1 METSLPVSTPVTRL
15 LDDLGVPYRT
25 FTHPGAVHSLEQA
38 AAERGQRPEQ
48 VIRSILFRL
57 GDGDYV
63 MVLVAGPGQLSWA
76 ALRKYLGVS
85 RMTMASEEEV
95 LAATGAPR
103 GAVSPFGLPAPLRI
117 LADESIFT
125 AEEVSIG
132 SGLRGTTVILAQADL
147 QRLLGSGARS
157 FLLRVMEL

>member
-48 VIRSILFRL
+48 VIRT
-57 GDGDYV
+57 
-63 MVLVAGPGQLSWA
+63 

-85 RMTMASEEEV
+85 RMSMASEEEV

>member
-1 METSLPVSTPVTRL
+1 MILATYQPNSTPVTRT
-15 LDDLGVPYRT
+15 LDAMGVPYRT

-48 VIRSILFRL
+48 VVRSILFRL
-57 GDGDYV
+57 GDADFV
-63 MVLVAGPGQLSWA
+63 MVLVAGPGQLSWP

-85 RMTMASEEEV
+85 RMTMANEEEV

-103 GAVSPFGLPAPLRI
+103 GAVSPFGLPLAVRI

-125 AEEVSIG
+125 EEEVSIG

-147 QRLLGSGARS
+147 QRALGEVERGA
-157 FLLRVMEL
+157 FCCA

>member
-1 METSLPVSTPVTRL
+1 MPWINESTQVTRA
-15 LDDLGVPYRT
+15 LDAMGIPYRT
-25 FTHPGAVHSLEQA
+25 FTHPGPVHSLEQA
-38 AAERGQRPEQ
+38 ATERGQRPEQ

-85 RMTMASEEEV
+85 RMSMASEEEV

-103 GAVSPFGLPAPLRI
+103 GAVSPFGLPLPVRI

-125 AEEVSIG
+125 EEEISIG

-147 QRLLGSGARS
+147 QRALGEVERGA
-157 FLLRVMEL
+157 FCCA

>member
-1 METSLPVSTPVTRL
+1 MGTSLPDSTPVTRF
-15 LDDLGVPYRT
+15 LDTLGVPYRT
-25 FTHPGAVHSLEQA
+25 FTHPGPVHSLEQA

-85 RMTMASEEEV
+85 RMSMASEEEV
-95 LAATGAPR
+95 QSATGAPR
-103 GAVSPFGLPAPLRI
+103 GAVSPFGLPTPLRI

-125 AEEVSIG
+125 EEEVSIG

-147 QRLLGSGARS
+147 QRLLGEVERGA
-157 FLLRVMEL
+157 FCCA